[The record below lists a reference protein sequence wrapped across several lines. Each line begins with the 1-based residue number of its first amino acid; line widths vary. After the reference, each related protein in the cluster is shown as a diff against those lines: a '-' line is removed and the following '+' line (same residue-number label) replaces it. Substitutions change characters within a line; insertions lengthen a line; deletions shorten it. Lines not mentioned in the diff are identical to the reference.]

1 MVPASDSLARA
12 IGEKFYISCLRESD
26 IETSAAMTGRGTKGI
41 GRSWRL
47 EGPHPQSLSLSVRL
61 GILQT
66 ASSLSQVPDR
76 KIKNSR
82 KHTLTGKK
90 KYK

>member
-12 IGEKFYISCLRESD
+12 IGEKFYLSCLRESD
-26 IETSAAMTGRGTKGI
+26 IETSAAMTGRGTKGM

-47 EGPHPQSLSLSVRL
+47 EGPHPRSLSLSVRL

-66 ASSLSQVPDR
+66 ASHGCQTEKLR
-76 KIKNSR
+76 THE
-82 KHTLTGKK
+82 KHVLTGKK
-90 KYK
+90 NI